1 MSSDQ
6 RTILVVDDRPANRY
20 SIVHALTRSGFAV
33 IEAESGREALE
44 LAKQVPAAILLD
56 VKLPDILGY
65 EVCRRL
71 KSNPRTS
78 HIPVL
83 QLSAAFVDNESRVY
97 ALESGADAYLTQP
110 VEPNV
115 LIATVKSLVKL
126 HEAESLAKLASK
138 QWQATFDALGE
149 GVALI
154 DPHGRIQR
162 CNRAMTQLLRRSYV
176 EIENSR
182 VDQLLRE
189 TLSVELPYETTVKP
203 LEVFFESQSFRLNL
217 EPVYLDDVKTGSI
230 LILSDITR
238 QKLAEHAALVNERL
252 AATGRLAHTIA
263 HEINNPLE
271 AITNLLYLL
280 RGPVAESTE
289 GTAYLLSA
297 EKEVERV
304 SRISRQILS
313 FHRESSVQ
321 IAVDL
326 PGLMED
332 VLALNNREL
341 IERNLRV
348 VKEWDRQVIIHAF
361 PAQLRQVF
369 SNVIRNAIEAS
380 YQGAEIR
387 IRISKC
393 MLYREP
399 REPGARVT
407 ICDNGIGIHPQHLH
421 RVFDAFFTTKELKG
435 TGVGLWLSSTIVQ
448 EHRGRIQL
456 RSCTRVKHSGTCFSI
471 LLPAR
476 GVWPEE
482 GKRFVRPTFDDPSA
496 PGIQQRSD
504 GQATG

>member
-1 MSSDQ
+1 VSSDKH
-6 RTILVVDDRPANRY
+6 TILVVDDRPANRY
-20 SIVHALTRSGFAV
+20 SIVHALARSGFEV

-44 LAKQVPAAILLD
+44 LAKQLPAAILLD

-138 QWQATFDALGE
+138 QWQATFDALSE
-149 GVALI
+149 GVALV
-154 DPHGRIQR
+154 DPQGKIQR
-162 CNRAMTQLLRRSYV
+162 CNRAMTNLLRRSYV
-176 EIENSR
+176 EIENSGLGA
-182 VDQLLRE
+182 LLRE
-189 TLSVELPYETTVKP
+189 TLGFELPDEATVGP
-203 LEVFFESQSFRLNL
+203 VEVLFGSQFFRLRL
-217 EPVYLDDVKTGSI
+217 EPIYLDEIRTGSI
-230 LILSDITR
+230 FILADITQ
-238 QKLAEHAALVNERL
+238 QKLAEHAALLNERL

-280 RGPVAESTE
+280 RDSVAESAD
-289 GTAYLLSA
+289 GAAYLASA

-313 FHRESSVQ
+313 FHRESTEQV
-321 IAVDL
+321 AVNLSDL
-326 PGLMED
+326 LED

-341 IERNLRV
+341 VDRRLRI
-348 VKEWDRQVIIHAF
+348 VKEWKGKVIIHAF

-380 YQGAEIR
+380 HRGSEIR
-387 IRISKC
+387 IRITRC

-407 ICDNGIGIHPQHLH
+407 ISDTGVGIGPQNRHK
-421 RVFDAFFTTKELKG
+421 VFDAFFTTKELKG
-435 TGVGLWLSSTIVQ
+435 TGVGLWLSSAIVQ

-456 RSCTRVKHSGTCFSI
+456 RSSTQPKRSGTCLSV
-471 LLPAR
+471 LLP
-476 GVWPEE
+476 E
-482 GKRFVRPTFDDPSA
+482 
-496 PGIQQRSD
+496 RSVPA
-504 GQATG
+504 Q

>member
-1 MSSDQ
+1 VSSDQ
-6 RTILVVDDRPANRY
+6 RKILVVDDRPANRY
-20 SIVHALTRSGFAV
+20 AIVHALTRSGFEV

-115 LIATVKSLVKL
+115 LIATVKSLVKM
-126 HEAESLAKLASK
+126 HEAESFAKLAAK

-154 DPHGRIQR
+154 DPRGTVQR

-176 EIENSR
+176 EIENLAL
-182 VDQLLRE
+182 DQLLRE
-189 TLSVELPYETTVKP
+189 TLNFDLAGGTTISP
-203 LEVFFESQSFRLNL
+203 QEVFFESQSFRLSL
-217 EPVYLDDVKTGSI
+217 EPVYLDDVRTGSI
-230 LILSDITR
+230 FILSDITR

-280 RGPVAESTE
+280 RGPVAGSAE
-289 GTAYLLSA
+289 GTAYLFSA

-321 IAVDL
+321 IAVNLSD
-326 PGLMED
+326 LMED

-341 IERNLRV
+341 VDGNLHV
-348 VKEWDRQVIIHAF
+348 VKEWKGQVIIHAF

-380 YQGAEIR
+380 PRGAEIR
-387 IRISKC
+387 IRISRC
-393 MLYREP
+393 TLYRDP
-399 REPGARVT
+399 REPGARIT
-407 ICDNGIGIHPQHLH
+407 ISDSGVGIHSQNRPK
-421 RVFDAFFTTKELKG
+421 VFDAFFTTKELKG

-456 RSCTRVKHSGTCFSI
+456 RSNTQANHSGTCISI
-471 LLPAR
+471 LLPQK
-476 GVWPEE
+476 GL
-482 GKRFVRPTFDDPSA
+482 
-496 PGIQQRSD
+496 
-504 GQATG
+504 

>member
-1 MSSDQ
+1 MSSDK

-20 SIVHALTRSGFAV
+20 AMVHALMRSGFQV

-44 LAKQVPAAILLD
+44 LAKQMPAAILLD

-71 KSNPRTS
+71 KSNPRTN

-115 LIATVKSLVKL
+115 LLATVKSLVKL

-154 DPHGRIQR
+154 APDRTIQR
-162 CNRAMTQLLRRSYV
+162 CNHAMTQLLGLTYV
-176 EIENSR
+176 EIENVALS
-182 VDQLLRE
+182 QLLRE
-189 TLSVELPYETTVKP
+189 ILNFDLADETTLSPQDVLVS
-203 LEVFFESQSFRLNL
+203 SQFFRLSL
-217 EPVYLDDVKTGSI
+217 EPVYLDEVKTGSI
-230 LILSDITR
+230 FILADITR

-252 AATGRLAHTIA
+252 AATGRLANTIA

-280 RGPVAESTE
+280 RGPLAESAE
-289 GTAYLLSA
+289 GSAYLLSA
-297 EKEVERV
+297 ERELERV

-321 IAVDL
+321 VAVDL
-326 PGLMED
+326 CDLMED

-341 IERNLRV
+341 VDRRLSV
-348 VKEWDRQVIIHAF
+348 VKEWKAQVIVHAF

-380 YQGAEIR
+380 GRGAAIR

-393 MLYREP
+393 TLYREP
-399 REPGARVT
+399 SEPGARVT
-407 ICDNGIGIHPQHLH
+407 ISDSGVGIHSQNLPK
-421 RVFDAFFTTKELKG
+421 VFDAFFTTKDLKG

-456 RSCTRVKHSGTCFSI
+456 KSSTQANHSGTCLSI
-471 LLPAR
+471 LLPER
-476 GVWPEE
+476 GL
-482 GKRFVRPTFDDPSA
+482 
-496 PGIQQRSD
+496 
-504 GQATG
+504 

>member
-1 MSSDQ
+1 VSSDKH
-6 RTILVVDDRPANRY
+6 TILVVDDRPANRY
-20 SIVHALTRSGFAV
+20 SIVHALRRSGFAV

-126 HEAESLAKLASK
+126 HQAESIAKLASK
-138 QWQATFDALGE
+138 QWQATFDALSE
-149 GVALI
+149 GVALV
-154 DPHGRIQR
+154 DPEGVIQR

-176 EIENSR
+176 EIENCELGE
-182 VDQLLRE
+182 LLQE
-189 TLSVELPYETTVKP
+189 TLSFELPHEDTVGP
-203 LEVFFESQSFRLNL
+203 LEVPIGSQFFRLRL
-217 EPVYLDDVKTGSI
+217 EPIYLDEVKTSGIFI
-230 LILSDITR
+230 LADITQ
-238 QKLAEHAALVNERL
+238 QKLAEHAALLNERL

-280 RGPVAESTE
+280 RDPVAGSRK
-289 GTAYLLSA
+289 GAAYLASA

-313 FHRESSVQ
+313 FHRESTEQV
-321 IAVDL
+321 AVDL
-326 PGLMED
+326 SDLLED

-341 IERNLRV
+341 IDRRLRV
-348 VKEWDRQVIIHAF
+348 VKEWKGPVTIHAF

-369 SNVIRNAIEAS
+369 SNLIRNAIEAS
-380 YQGAEIR
+380 YRGAVIR
-387 IRISKC
+387 IRISRC
-393 MLYREP
+393 VVYREP

-407 ICDNGIGIHPQHLH
+407 ISDTGVGIHPQNRHK
-421 RVFDAFFTTKELKG
+421 VFDAFFTTKELKG
-435 TGVGLWLSSTIVQ
+435 TGIGLWLSSTIVQ
-448 EHRGRIQL
+448 EHRGRIQI
-456 RSCTRVKHSGTCFSI
+456 RSNTQEKRSGTCLSV
-471 LLPAR
+471 LLPER
-476 GVWPEE
+476 GL
-482 GKRFVRPTFDDPSA
+482 
-496 PGIQQRSD
+496 
-504 GQATG
+504 QAE